1 MVELNMSKEI
11 TVNTKENLL
20 EQNLRLNKIIKAQEE
35 MIDLYKEKC
44 NSYEESI
51 RLYEKIQKIDED
63 RIKVLEEDIKSYS
76 LKTKELE
83 GVYEEHIKYL
93 QLRVKELER
102 TINIYNRDRALRSLF
117 NSFYF

>member
-1 MVELNMSKEI
+1 MSKEI
-11 TVNTKENLL
+11 TANTKENLL

-35 MIDLYKEKC
+35 MIELYKEKC
-44 NSYEESI
+44 NNYEERI
-51 RLYEKIQKIDED
+51 YIHQKIQRLDED
-63 RIKVLEEDIKSYS
+63 RIKSLEEGIKSYS

-93 QLRVKELER
+93 QLTVKGLER
-102 TINIYNRDRALRSLF
+102 VINIYERDRAIRRLF